1 MAYDKGSGPTLIVV
15 PGIQGRWE
23 WLKPTLDAMSARCRV
38 VSYSLAGDFGSK
50 RPVDEAL
57 GFEDYVRQ
65 LDEVLAATGAAR
77 AAICGVSYG
86 GLIALRY
93 AATRPA
99 RVTSLILVAS
109 PAPGWKPNVR
119 QQRYVRRPWLMAP
132 AFVATGPLRLWP
144 EIVAAFDTPLQRLDF
159 ALRYAARVASAP
171 IIPSRMA
178 SRVKVQE
185 RVDFAADCER
195 VKAPTL
201 VVSGEDDLDRVVPTA
216 VTRSLGALIPGARYE
231 MMERTGHIG
240 VVTRPDRF
248 SSLVC
253 EFVHANDH

>member
-1 MAYDKGSGPTLIVV
+1 MGYDNGTGPPLIVV

-23 WLKPTLDAMSARCRV
+23 WFKPALDRMSAGCRV
-38 VSYSLAGDFGSK
+38 ISYSLAGDFGSG
-50 RPVDEAL
+50 RRVDETL

-65 LDEVLAATGAAR
+65 LDEVVERSGATR
-77 AAICGVSYG
+77 VAICGVSYG
-86 GLIALRY
+86 GLIALHY
-93 AATRPA
+93 AATRPE
-99 RVTSLILVAS
+99 RVAALVLVAS

-144 EIVAAFDTPLQRLDF
+144 EIFAAFDTPLERLNF
-159 ALRYAARVASAP
+159 AVRHALRVAAAP

-178 SRVKVQE
+178 SRVRIQE
-185 RVDFAADCER
+185 HVDFAADCAR
-195 VKAPTL
+195 VNVPTL
-201 VVSGEDDLDRVVPTA
+201 VVSGERDLDRVVPTE
-216 VTRSLGALIPGARYE
+216 VTRSLERLIRGARYE

-240 VVTRPDRF
+240 IVTRPDRF

-253 EFVHANDH
+253 GFVHANYH